1 MVAAPVANKQ
11 VENTPIQ
18 VRLLDGAS
26 IQSSHTC
33 DLVLHQI
40 PDTEKKAHVI
50 PGLSTRSLL
59 SVGQLVDSN
68 CSVIFDKS
76 KVQVLHKNAKILEG
90 RQNLK
95 NGLWTVDLQ
104 SDLTAPQ
111 SDHTY
116 SKLGL
121 SNSIFKNPDTAKP
134 NHQWSAVGKS
144 NKDTTYPH
152 GKFCQANSVCEC
164 SNKKDLVRFFH
175 AAAFSPLSDTWIK
188 VV

>member
-1 MVAAPVANKQ
+1 MRFGFTSAPRYSEKGACHPWPFHHL
-11 VENTPIQ
+11 TP
-18 VRLLDGAS
+18 VSGPVS
-26 IQSSHTC
+26 
-33 DLVLHQI
+33 
-40 PDTEKKAHVI
+40 
-50 PGLSTRSLL
+50 G
-59 SVGQLVDSN
+59 VGQLVDSN